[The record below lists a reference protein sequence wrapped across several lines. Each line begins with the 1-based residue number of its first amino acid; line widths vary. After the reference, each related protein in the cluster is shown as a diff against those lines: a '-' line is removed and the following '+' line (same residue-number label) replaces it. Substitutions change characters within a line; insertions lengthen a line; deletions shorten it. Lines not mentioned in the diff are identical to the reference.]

1 MAVLESLK
9 DSSILLVTMLSN
21 FASQHLYINQ
31 KKKTKIVQQQN
42 ARRLKPLTL
51 TSYGWG
57 LGDKSFCQL

>member
-9 DSSILLVTMLSN
+9 DSSILLLTTLSN

-31 KKKTKIVQQQN
+31 KKNKIVQPQN
-42 ARRLKPLTL
+42 ARRRKPLTL